1 MEDLIDLYQ
10 RPSNPKVPVICMDEQ
25 PLQLIK
31 EVRIPLSMAP
41 NRPVRY
47 DYEYQ
52 RNGTANAFLFTEPL
66 NGWRRVSIRER
77 KTRRDWAT
85 EIRTLLVEDYPEAE
99 RVILVCDNLNIH
111 TLGALYEAF
120 PPEEAAAL
128 RKRLEIHPTPKHGS
142 WLNIAEIELSAFTR
156 QCLNRRI
163 GDLETLRVET
173 KHWETDRNVR
183 QKEVEWQFTTAE
195 ARVKLKRLYPQIKM
209 KRSTS
214 SGPFHLILV
223 VPVRGGLPS
232 HAKPR
237 RTRRV
242 PVGRSYTGIKA
253 SRSSREVTLCEDL
266 DATVR

>member
-10 RPSNPKVPVICMDEQ
+10 RPYDPQVPVICMDEQ

-31 EVRIPLSMAP
+31 EVRTPLSMAP
-41 NRPVRY
+41 NHPVRS

-52 RNGTANAFLFTEPL
+52 RNGTANIFLFTEPL
-66 NGWRRVSIRER
+66 KGWRRVSIRER

-85 EIRTLLVEDYPEAE
+85 EIRTLLAEDYPEAE
-99 RVILVCDNLNIH
+99 RVILVCDNLNTH
-111 TLGALYEAF
+111 VHGALYESF

-142 WLNIAEIELSAFTR
+142 WLNIAEIELSALTR

-173 KHWETDRNVR
+173 KHWETDRNTR
-183 QKEVEWQFTTAE
+183 QKEVDWQFTTAE

-209 KRSTS
+209 K
-214 SGPFHLILV
+214 
-223 VPVRGGLPS
+223 
-232 HAKPR
+232 
-237 RTRRV
+237 
-242 PVGRSYTGIKA
+242 
-253 SRSSREVTLCEDL
+253 
-266 DATVR
+266 